1 MTLRP
6 ISAVLLIAGLTAGT
20 VADDFAPR
28 TPVKTERGTV
38 LRADFHVHAFPGD
51 GLLPAWELADE
62 ANRRGID
69 VVAITNHN
77 QTLAASFAARRSG
90 RLPLVLP
97 GQEVTSP
104 SFHLVAVGVREVVD
118 WRLPLGGVIDA
129 IHAQGGVA
137 IAAHPVRHSWHANP
151 ESAAALDG
159 SEAMHSLSATD
170 PAGGIELLEFHRA
183 IRLRK
188 PTLAAIGSSDFHA
201 VAPMGRATTYLLV
214 DEIFREG
221 SAERHSAGTHS
232 RDRPDRSAGW
242 PSRSRRSHPQLRCVE
257 LTARAPALLVEPCRD
272 ARPRRAGAAR
282 LREMKKGRPR
292 FNPAGRLTIR
302 LRAFALRTG

>member
-6 ISAVLLIAGLTAGT
+6 VAALLLISGLTAGT
-20 VADDFAPR
+20 LADDSPAR
-28 TPVKTERGTV
+28 TPVMTERGTV

-51 GLLPAWELADE
+51 GLLPAWQLADE
-62 ANRRGID
+62 ANRQGLD

-77 QTLAASFAARRSG
+77 QTLAASLPARRSG
-90 RLPLVLP
+90 RLPLVLR

-118 WRLPLGGVIDA
+118 WRLPLRGVIDA

-137 IAAHPVRHSWHANP
+137 IAAHPVRHSWHADP

-170 PAGGIELLEFHRA
+170 AAGGIELLEFHRA

-214 DEIFREG
+214 DEVSERGVLNAIRRGLTVATDLTGALIGPRDLVDLIRG
-221 SAERHSAGTHS
+221 SGASHSPPV
-232 RDRPDRSAGW
+232 RPRVWSTLAVTLVLGA
-242 PSRSRRSHPQLRCVE
+242 LV
-257 LTARAPALLVEPCRD
+257 LLVCV
-272 ARPRRAGAAR
+272 
-282 LREMKKGRPR
+282 K
-292 FNPAGRLTIR
+292 
-302 LRAFALRTG
+302 

>member
-1 MTLRP
+1 MTSHL
-6 ISAVLLIAGLTAGT
+6 
-20 VADDFAPR
+20 R

-137 IAAHPVRHSWHANP
+137 IAAHPVRHSWHADP

-170 PAGGIELLEFHRA
+170 PAAASSSSNSTAPFACASRHLRPSA
-183 IRLRK
+183 RL
-188 PTLAAIGSSDFHA
+188 TS
-201 VAPMGRATTYLLV
+201 M
-214 DEIFREG
+214 
-221 SAERHSAGTHS
+221 
-232 RDRPDRSAGW
+232 
-242 PSRSRRSHPQLRCVE
+242 PSRRWAE
-257 LTARAPALLVEPCRD
+257 
-272 ARPRRAGAAR
+272 PRRIFWLTR
-282 LREMKKGRPR
+282 SPR
-292 FNPAGRLTIR
+292 GEC
-302 LRAFALRTG
+302 

>member
-1 MTLRP
+1 M
-6 ISAVLLIAGLTAGT
+6 
-20 VADDFAPR
+20 
-28 TPVKTERGTV
+28 
-38 LRADFHVHAFPGD
+38 HAFPGD

-137 IAAHPVRHSWHANP
+137 IAAHPVRHSWHADP

-214 DEIFREG
+214 DEISERGVLNAIRRGRTVATDLTGALVGPRDLVDLIRG
-221 SAERHSAGTHS
+221 SGASN
-232 RDRPDRSAGW
+232 
-242 PSRSRRSHPQLRCVE
+242 
-257 LTARAPALLVEPCRD
+257 APPE
-272 ARPRRAGAAR
+272 
-282 LREMKKGRPR
+282 RPR
-292 FNPAGRLTIR
+292 FWSNLAVTLVLG
-302 LRAFALRTG
+302 ALVLLVCVK